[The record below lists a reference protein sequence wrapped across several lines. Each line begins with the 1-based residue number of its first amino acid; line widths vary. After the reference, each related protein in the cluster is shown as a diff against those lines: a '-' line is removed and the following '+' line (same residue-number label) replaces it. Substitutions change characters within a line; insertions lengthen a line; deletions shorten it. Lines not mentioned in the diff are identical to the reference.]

1 VVERLWL
8 KNTVVERHSKKRWV
22 CNCWTV
28 HIYPWKQNKHEFL
41 SLIFVPYI
49 SSFCKFSPHCC
60 VIYLLLFAL
69 SFDMFLLWDPHTPT
83 FLESEVT
90 IYCLRST
97 KTRRGEI
104 AFVCVALFVLERLH
118 WSFQKLFIIIQ
129 SYPSSSLIYFLWSTD
144 TCRVWHRPL

>member
-1 VVERLWL
+1 LKDIVKRDGYVTVEQFTYIHESRTSMNFWA
-8 KNTVVERHSKKRWV
+8 SFSY
-22 CNCWTV
+22 
-28 HIYPWKQNKHEFL
+28 HILVASANLAHTA
-41 SLIFVPYI
+41 V
-49 SSFCKFSPHCC
+49 
-60 VIYLLLFAL
+60 LFTC
-69 SFDMFLLWDPHTPT
+69 SFLLYLSICFFSETHTHRH
-83 FLESEVT
+83 FWNLRVT

-144 TCRVWHRPL
+144 KCRVWHRPL